1 MAMRPGQEE
10 DSYISIIIDG
20 FKSPLFWSLLLGATG
35 VAGLLV
41 GGIIYFAFYTLSYI
55 ALWVLLTGTILV
67 FLSLILSPRAI
78 AIFLV
83 GRKGRYGT
91 NVAIMTVAFF
101 VILLIINFFLYNLSL
116 IHI

>member
-41 GGIIYFAFYTLSYI
+41 G
-55 ALWVLLTGTILV
+55 
-67 FLSLILSPRAI
+67 
-78 AIFLV
+78 
-83 GRKGRYGT
+83 
-91 NVAIMTVAFF
+91 
-101 VILLIINFFLYNLSL
+101 LSL